1 MCVRFEYKSFL
12 RQRHMFG
19 FLYFVQKKIPN
30 NYSKK
35 NYTLIDRLKNKRTEL
50 FGEKRGKTNEKD
62 TRIKHLYN

>member
-1 MCVRFEYKSFL
+1 
-12 RQRHMFG
+12 MFG

-62 TRIKHLYN
+62 TSIKRLYN